1 MLAGLLLHRVRCGGA
16 AWRRLALPETSRMST
31 DAARRDEE
39 RVGKSATRRRRATL
53 PTLPYPQ
60 GGPMRLK
67 STVTLQ
73 RISAPCR
80 VVGGGGGPG
89 GLWPTRLRRHSLR
102 RTRVFARAMSRA
114 ARRGCAR

>member
-53 PTLPYPQ
+53 PTRWTRWICY
-60 GGPMRLK
+60 
-67 STVTLQ
+67 VTCDM
-73 RISAPCR
+73 AEHDVR
-80 VVGGGGGPG
+80 V
-89 GLWPTRLRRHSLR
+89 RR
-102 RTRVFARAMSRA
+102 
-114 ARRGCAR
+114 ARRPAM

>member
-31 DAARRDEE
+31 DAARRDEK

-67 STVTLQ
+67 STVSQ
-73 RISAPCR
+73 RQER
-80 VVGGGGGPG
+80 Y
-89 GLWPTRLRRHSLR
+89 T
-102 RTRVFARAMSRA
+102 
-114 ARRGCAR
+114 